1 MLVRFKSVLI
11 ILTIISL
18 NIAYI
23 TFESAMAAENNDKVY
38 NEKQDKIAGIS
49 KINLENIEKE
59 GFIKV
64 VAFINGEDFIK
75 EIPLNNLKET
85 TKSLKVK
92 FEMNKENDIVTAG
105 SPDELFVC
113 AYHVNETNN
122 MNNAS
127 TVQQTSEIF

>member
-1 MLVRFKSVLI
+1 
-11 ILTIISL
+11 
-18 NIAYI
+18 
-23 TFESAMAAENNDKVY
+23 MAAENNDKVY

-49 KINLENIEKE
+49 IINLENIEKE

-127 TVQQTSEIF
+127 TVQQNSEIF